1 MASARGRLSL
11 LAIVAVFLVVFGT
24 MYAGVEYARGD
35 LIDREEPSDLEQQLG
50 DGVRQAVDEAR
61 TDRGLDPVQP
71 DTSTRVEARA
81 TAVRLTA
88 MDYFAGPTAVGLRPD
103 ADGSLPN
110 TKGLC
115 GRIPLKLTVVH
126 PAWNASDGG
135 AVPEAV
141 TRHVAGRVV
150 DLYASDAETDV
161 LGRSNAQQHG
171 IGVAVEGSVVYVVY
185 RLCSLGY

>member
-11 LAIVAVFLVVFGT
+11 LAIVTIFLVVFGT

-35 LIDREEPSDLEQQLG
+35 LIDREEPSELERQLG
-50 DGVRQAVDEAR
+50 DHVREAVDEAR
-61 TDRGLDPVQP
+61 ADRGLEPAQS

-81 TAVRLTA
+81 TAVRLTT
-88 MDYFAGPTAVGLRPD
+88 MDYFVEPTAVGVRPD

-115 GRIPLKLTVVH
+115 RRVPLKLTVTH
-126 PAWNASDGG
+126 PAWNASEG
-135 AVPEAV
+135 ATVPDAV
-141 TRHVAGRVV
+141 TRHVADRVV
-150 DLYASDAETDV
+150 DLYANDAGTDV

-171 IGVAVEGSVVYVVY
+171 IGVAVEGNVVYVVY
-185 RLCSLGY
+185 RLCNLGY